1 MVETQVDF
9 RKRLSV
15 LGRKHVAMSNGYT
28 SKVRHDGLIV
38 VTPKRRNPTR
48 FIPVKGMV
56 LFIVGFLV
64 FKAFMFAALGEST
77 YTQRIAKLAEGTLLE
92 QGGAWIMHAD
102 PVTQVIAR
110 YIEPITR

>member
-9 RKRLSV
+9 RKRLRV

-48 FIPVKGMV
+48 FIPVKGVV
-56 LFIVGFLV
+56 LFVLGFFV
-64 FKAFMFAALGEST
+64 FKAFMFAALGEIT
-77 YTQRIAKLAEGTLLE
+77 YTQRIDALAQGTLLE
-92 QGGAWIMHAD
+92 QGGAWIMQAD
-102 PVTQVIAR
+102 PVTQLVAR
-110 YIEPITR
+110 YVEPITR